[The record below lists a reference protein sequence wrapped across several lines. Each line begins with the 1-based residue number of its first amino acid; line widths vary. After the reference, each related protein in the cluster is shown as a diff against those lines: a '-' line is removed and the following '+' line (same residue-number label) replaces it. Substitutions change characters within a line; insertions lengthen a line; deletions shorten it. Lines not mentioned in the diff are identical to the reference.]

1 MELQRRR
8 RSFGLALLVA
18 VFAVAALA
26 CAWGSDNGAGRLI
39 LAAGGVFG
47 LVVSAV
53 MVRDELRPFR
63 FTIGPDGV
71 TTTRD
76 GLVAWSAIER
86 VVLDEP
92 VPPAMSGPHLILQ
105 PGDRVV
111 LKLQDVKQSQ
121 AEIVAALQRHAG
133 DRFDNRIARRGAD
146 PAFLTVLRGYD
157 PGRIDNLVRRAKDA
171 LLSGDPAE
179 RAEVRAALEHPELLV
194 VVRGYDRAQVEA
206 YLHKLAARLGPDR

>member
-8 RSFGLALLVA
+8 RSVGLALLVA
-18 VFAVAALA
+18 VFAVAALV
-26 CAWGSDNGAGRLI
+26 CAWGGDNGAGRLI
-39 LAAGGVFG
+39 LAVGGLFG

-53 MVRDELRPFR
+53 MIRDELRPFR
-63 FTIGPDGV
+63 FTIGPDGI
-71 TTTRD
+71 TTRD
-76 GLVAWSAIER
+76 GLVAWPAIER

-105 PGDRVV
+105 PGDRIV
-111 LKLQDVKQSQ
+111 LKLQDVRQSQ
-121 AEIVAALQRHAG
+121 AEIVAALRRHGG
-133 DRFDNRIARRGAD
+133 DRLDDRIARRGED
-146 PAFLTVLRGYD
+146 PGFHTVLRGYD
-157 PGRIDNLVRRAKDA
+157 PGRIDNLIRRAKDA

-179 RAEVRAALEHPELLV
+179 RAEARAAVERPELLV